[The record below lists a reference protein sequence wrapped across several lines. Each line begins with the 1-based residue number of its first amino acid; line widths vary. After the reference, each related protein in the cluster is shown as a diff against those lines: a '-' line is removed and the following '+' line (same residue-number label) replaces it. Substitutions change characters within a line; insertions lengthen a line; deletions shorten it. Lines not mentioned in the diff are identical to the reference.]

1 VVGTVQKMAAG
12 IHVEVRL
19 FNVRTR
25 VQAFG
30 KGYDGSAANPR
41 LYAHTVSDD
50 LHLSQRGLRGVAR
63 SKVAFSSDRDGE
75 RMGGTIES
83 RSVKEIY
90 IADYDGAGQKRVTTG
105 RSLNIQPSWS
115 PDGRS
120 VAYTSFRRGLP
131 NIFVSHIYQGTL
143 DEFPKAPDQKEN
155 FQPTWSPDGTRVAFW
170 STRDGNPE
178 LYIANRDGSNVR
190 RLTTNPG
197 ADESPTW
204 SPSGAQLAFVSD
216 RTGSPQIY
224 TIGADGLGLRRLAT
238 GDAYAARPTWSPLP
252 FNEIAYT
259 ARVGPGYDIKVL
271 DVGSGQ
277 VRTLTFGEG
286 TNESPAWAPNGRH
299 LVFTSTRL
307 GKVQI
312 FVMGRDGKDVK
323 PITTAGNNYYPDWSK

>member
-1 VVGTVQKMAAG
+1 MWKSGC
-12 IHVEVRL
+12 

-63 SKVAFSSDRDGE
+63 TKVAFSSDRDGE
-75 RMGGTIES
+75 RIGGTIES

-178 LYIANRDGSNVR
+178 LYISNRDGSNVR
-190 RLTTNPG
+190 RLTTSPG
-197 ADESPTW
+197 ARRV
-204 SPSGAQLAFVSD
+204 AYVVAV
-216 RTGSPQIY
+216 R
-224 TIGADGLGLRRLAT
+224 GADRLCLRPNRLTPDLYDRRRWVGVAPAHDRRRLRRTADLVPAAVQRNRVYRTQWAPAT
-238 GDAYAARPTWSPLP
+238 TSRCM
-252 FNEIAYT
+252 
-259 ARVGPGYDIKVL
+259 

-312 FVMGRDGKDVK
+312 FVMGRDGKNIK